1 MLIIPAV
8 DIKDRKCVR
17 LVRGD
22 PQFETVYSTEPVF
35 QAKYWEREGA
45 KRLHIVDLD
54 GAFEGKTKNLDII
67 QRIVEEVNIV
77 VQVGGGI
84 RDNRII
90 RALKNRGVHKI
101 VIGTAAVENRKFIKN
116 LWKTEP
122 ESIIIAIDAHDGFVV
137 KKGWKEVTDKRAV
150 DLVKELEEYGVQE
163 VIYTDINRDGT
174 LEGPNYDSIET
185 MLTVTEIPIIVSGGV
200 SSLDDLKRLTQYEN
214 DGLRGV
220 IIGKALYEGRFKLS
234 EALKFDKS

>member
-116 LWKTEP
+116 LCKTEP

-234 EALKFDKS
+234 VALKFDKS

>member
-116 LWKTEP
+116 LCKTEP

>member
-1 MLIIPAV
+1 MLIIPAI
-8 DIKDRKCVR
+8 DIKDKKCVR

-45 KRLHIVDLD
+45 RRLHIVDLD

-67 QRIVEEVNIV
+67 QRIVEEVNITV
-77 VQVGGGI
+77 EVGGGI

-116 LWKTEP
+116 LCKSEP
-122 ESIIIAIDAHDGFVV
+122 DSIIIAIDAHDGFVV

-163 VIYTDINRDGT
+163 VIYTDVSRDGT

-200 SSLDDLKRLTQYEN
+200 SSLDDLRRLAQYER

-220 IIGKALYEGRFKLS
+220 IIGKALYEGIFKLS
-234 EALKFDKS
+234 EALKYDKG